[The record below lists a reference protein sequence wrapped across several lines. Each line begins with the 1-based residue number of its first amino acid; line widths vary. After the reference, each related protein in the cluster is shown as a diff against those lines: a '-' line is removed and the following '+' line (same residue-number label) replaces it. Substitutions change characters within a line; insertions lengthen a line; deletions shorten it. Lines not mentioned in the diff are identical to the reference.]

1 MAEIAFE
8 ALLAGIETTP
18 GTKVNPTHY
27 ANMIGSIT
35 PRNERYVPE
44 EARGSY
50 VARYRSRPVRWWG
63 ELQAEGPLD
72 VYLLPLFLS
81 MSATGNLT
89 GQPTTPG
96 GGTNSRLWTFLPNN
110 TEDDLDK
117 ATFWWGERNTQMWY
131 GAYGHIN
138 ELRITND
145 ASGTDGAMMT
155 LTGATR
161 KPAYEEFVIEGATAA
176 DPVAITTTTN
186 HGLVDGTKVFITGVV
201 GMVELNDRF
210 FTIDDAATD
219 TFTLVDEDG
228 TGHTAYVSGGTV
240 RVVAP
245 PFPSQLTAP
254 LIIGQEMQ
262 MWLDT
267 SSAIGTTA
275 ITGRLISAEHT
286 IPVGYVPKYL
296 ATGPGSDG
304 SFTRLG
310 RPTRSLTTTIK
321 LELLDLDQMELFE
334 DNTTVKLRVRHNGPL
349 IEGSLYHY
357 FQVDTYGPMTL
368 DEFTDLEG
376 VNRAVQFTVVSEY
389 DATLGADWR
398 VLVQNDRAT
407 L

>member
-1 MAEIAFE
+1 
-8 ALLAGIETTP
+8 
-18 GTKVNPTHY
+18 
-27 ANMIGSIT
+27 
-35 PRNERYVPE
+35 
-44 EARGSY
+44 
-50 VARYRSRPVRWWG
+50 
-63 ELQAEGPLD
+63 
-72 VYLLPLFLS
+72 
-81 MSATGNLT
+81 
-89 GQPTTPG
+89 
-96 GGTNSRLWTFLPNN
+96 
-110 TEDDLDK
+110 
-117 ATFWWGERNTQMWY
+117 
-131 GAYGHIN
+131 
-138 ELRITND
+138 
-145 ASGTDGAMMT
+145 
-155 LTGATR
+155 
-161 KPAYEEFVIEGATAA
+161 
-176 DPVAITTTTN
+176 
-186 HGLVDGTKVFITGVV
+186 
-201 GMVELNDRF
+201 
-210 FTIDDAATD
+210 
-219 TFTLVDEDG
+219 
-228 TGHTAYVSGGTV
+228 
-240 RVVAP
+240 
-245 PFPSQLTAP
+245 
-254 LIIGQEMQ
+254 